1 MRPTLLFK
9 YTVCYLIIIA
19 SSLLILNTLG
29 NRMIEQRLIENK
41 LAVLE
46 QEASVISDAYMSD
59 YYLGTISLH
68 L

>member
-46 QEASVISDAYMSD
+46 QVASVISDAYMSD
-59 YYLGTISLH
+59 YYH
-68 L
+68 W